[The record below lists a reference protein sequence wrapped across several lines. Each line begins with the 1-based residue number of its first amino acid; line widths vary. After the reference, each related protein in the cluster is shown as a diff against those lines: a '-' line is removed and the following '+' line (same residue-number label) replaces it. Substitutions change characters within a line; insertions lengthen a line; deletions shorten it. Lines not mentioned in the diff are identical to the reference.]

1 MIIPVVYVAGPY
13 RAHTRER
20 VELNI
25 AAAKHVGAL
34 AIAKGWMPLIPHANT
49 AGFEHLTQ
57 ADDDFFLRG
66 TLELMRRC
74 DAVVLCPGWV
84 ASIGTRK
91 EIEIAKSIGTPVYTS
106 EAVLPYAKE
115 FARVEYNRQILANG

>member
-1 MIIPVVYVAGPY
+1 MIIHVVYVAGPY
-13 RAHTRER
+13 RGHSRER

-49 AGFEHLTQ
+49 AGFEHLTE

-74 DAVVLCPGWV
+74 DAVVLCPGW
-84 ASIGTRK
+84 ARSMGTRA
-91 EIEIAKSIGTPVYTS
+91 EIETAKKFRIPVYTS
-106 EAVLPYAKE
+106 EAALPYAKE
-115 FARVEYNRQILANG
+115 FARIDMPTESMANG

>member
-13 RAHTRER
+13 RAHSRER

-34 AIAKGWMPLIPHANT
+34 AIAKGWFPLIPHANT
-49 AGFEHLTQ
+49 AGFEHLTE

-74 DAVVLCPGWV
+74 DAVVLCPGW
-84 ASIGTRK
+84 AKSRGTMA
-91 EIEIAKSIGTPVYTS
+91 EIEMAKNLRMPVYST
-106 EAVLPYAKE
+106 EALLPPARE
-115 FARVEYNRQILANG
+115 FARIETNRQILANG